1 MVLIALA
8 VGLLTGEGEDR
19 DSGPPGSLAAAVT
32 GTTDQLVGADTSGNP
47 ALSPT
52 PGRQEPSR
60 EQWLELLPK
69 LEAVAQQNPA
79 DVGARRKLAL
89 AYYNLGRFPEA
100 EQIYSA
106 LLAVGEDA
114 VLRDRLGNTLR
125 DMGDP
130 PRAETAYRKAIADDP
145 TLAPPYLNLAELLWR
160 GGDEDLAVAVLN
172 TGIAAVPEASRANLE
187 KARQLLAG
195 EKEGATS

>member
-8 VGLLTGEGEDR
+8 VGLFMGEGD
-19 DSGPPGSLAAAVT
+19 DPNSGPPGSLAAAVT

-47 ALSPT
+47 AISPT
-52 PGRQEPSR
+52 AGQQGPSR

-69 LEAVAQQNPA
+69 LEAVAHQNPA

-106 LLAVGEDA
+106 LLAKSEEA

-125 DMGDP
+125 DMGEP
-130 PRAETAYRKAIADDP
+130 TEAETAYRKAIADDP
-145 TLAPPYLNLAELLWR
+145 TLALPYLNLAELLWR
-160 GGDEDLAVAVLN
+160 RGDRDLALTVLN
-172 TGIAAVPEASRANLE
+172 TGVAAVPKASRANLE

-195 EKEGATS
+195 DNVGAP